1 MEASY
6 YLINNLF
13 KHKFF
18 PLISFF
24 LLFLVLPDAKI
35 SAYNLKNQAE
45 PPDTILVGS
54 EIDYP
59 PYCFINDQGEAAGF
73 SVELFREAAN
83 EMGIEVKFKTG
94 AWNKLK
100 YDLVNRKIDALPLV
114 GRTPEREEL
123 YDFTVPYLTMHGAIV
138 VREDED
144 EINSVK
150 DLTGKQVAV
159 MKGDNSEEFLRR
171 KELDAEIIQ
180 RTTFKRALIEL
191 SEGQHDAVVIQR
203 LTALQL
209 MKENGIRNL
218 KIVGDPTGI
227 FGQTFCFAVSEGD
240 SKLLSLLNEGLSIVN
255 ENGTYRQL
263 HTEWFASLESYKKT
277 KQRIIIGG
285 DHNYPPYEYLDKNGN
300 PTGYSVE
307 LMKAIAE
314 ETGMNITFRLGPWSQ
329 IRKELKEGQIDAIQ
343 GMLYSPERDKS
354 FDLTP
359 AHTHI
364 TYVIVGRKN
373 SELPQNLE
381 ELKGESVVV
390 QESDLMHDRA
400 LEVGLKEELTPVE
413 TQEKAL
419 ENLHNGKYDYA
430 ITSRALTNY
439 YKDKHGW
446 ENLTMTRETIHSADY
461 CIAVGEGN
469 TALLSKFTEGL
480 SAIKAS
486 RKYHDIYADWLGI
499 YEEPDYTFNDFLKH
513 AVYVLIPL
521 ILILILSLIWS
532 RTLKQQ
538 VRKRT
543 RELKNEISERKKF
556 EKGLKAKEKKYR
568 DLFTSIRDAILV
580 VDNDRNIVDC
590 NPAFTDLFG
599 YKLEEIKGE
608 STKRIFHN
616 SEEYEELGES
626 LDKVKEKTK
635 DFLKTIQYK
644 RKDGSVFPGEVNVF
658 DLEDENG
665 NTTGFIGLIRDIT
678 ERLKAEEALRQSK
691 ETAEKYLNI
700 AAEIILSMDTEGNIT
715 LLNDSGHQLLGY
727 EKGELIG
734 KNWLNTCVPKDEQER
749 VREIFRDLIDQNSD
763 DKKVAENTVVTK
775 KGEIKTILWHNS
787 VLRNNNGEITGILT
801 SGEDITERKKIE
813 RQLRELNER
822 LQAQNEYLGEI
833 NKELEKARKEAEE
846 SDRLKSAFLANMS
859 HEIRTPMNGILG
871 FADLLKNPQ
880 LTGTKKM
887 QFIDIIRKSGER
899 MLEIINNLLDIAKIE
914 ADQTEVEYSTTS
926 VNDLLDELAVFFR
939 PEAERKNLELKHK
952 TALSSSDALIVTDTT
967 KLNQI
972 LSNLIKNA
980 IKYTKEG
987 EIEFGYTLEKD
998 MLQFY
1003 VSDTGIGISPELQE
1017 KMFDRFRQAEL
1028 DVSREYEGAGLGLSI
1043 SKAYVEKLGGK
1054 IWLKSTLDKGSTFY
1068 FTIPYK
1074 RPSSKENK
1082 TRETSE
1088 EKLEGLPGNLT
1099 ILVTEDDETSYMLIE
1114 EIINDKNITLLRAKN
1129 GREAIEQV
1137 RNKPSIDLVLMDIK
1151 MPDMNGYEATKKIK
1165 DLRPKLPVIAQ
1176 TAFASKED
1184 RQKAIEAGCSEYFS
1198 KPISS
1203 NELKNAIK
1211 KFIQ

>member
-1 MEASY
+1 MNVPY
-6 YLINNLF
+6 NQINNLF
-13 KHKFF
+13 KPKFL
-18 PLISFF
+18 PLISIC
-24 LLFLVLPDAKI
+24 LLFLILPDAKT
-35 SAYNLKNQAE
+35 SAYTSQNQAV
-45 PPDTILVGS
+45 PKDTILVGS

-59 PYCFINDQGEAAGF
+59 PYCFINEQGEAAGF

-94 AWNKLK
+94 PWNKLK
-100 YDLVNRKIDALPLV
+100 YDLVKNKIDALPLV
-114 GRTPEREEL
+114 GRTPEREEM

-138 VREDED
+138 VREDEN
-144 EINSVK
+144 EINSVE
-150 DLTGKQVAV
+150 DLNGKQVAV
-159 MKGDNSEEFLRR
+159 MKGDNAEEFLRR
-171 KELDAEIIQ
+171 SELDADIIQ

-191 SEGQHDAVVIQR
+191 SEGQHDAVLIQR

-218 KIVGDPTGI
+218 KIVGDPTGV
-227 FGQTFCFAVSEGD
+227 FDQTFCFAVSEGN

-255 ENGTYRQL
+255 ANGIYRQL
-263 HTEWFASLESYKKT
+263 HTKWFASLESYKKS

-314 ETGMNITFRLGPWSQ
+314 ETGINITFRLGPWAQ
-329 IRKELKEGQIDAIQ
+329 IRKELKEGHIDAVQ
-343 GMLYSPERDKS
+343 GMLYSPERDKT

-364 TYVIVGRKN
+364 TYVIAGRKN
-373 SELPQNLE
+373 SELPKNLE
-381 ELKGESVVV
+381 ELQGKSVVV
-390 QESDLMHDRA
+390 QEGDLMHDRA
-400 LEVGLKEELTPVE
+400 LALGLKEELIPVE

-419 ENLHNGKYDYA
+419 EQLHNGKYDYA
-430 ITSRALTNY
+430 ITARALTNY
-439 YKDKHGW
+439 YKQKHGW
-446 ENLTMTRETIHSADY
+446 KNLTMTRETVHSADY
-461 CIAVGEGN
+461 CIGVPEGN

-486 RKYHDIYADWLGI
+486 GEYHDIYSEWLGV

-513 AVYVLIPL
+513 AVYILIPL

-532 RTLKQQ
+532 QTLKQQ
-538 VRKRT
+538 VKKRT
-543 RELKNEISERKKF
+543 QELKDEINERKKI
-556 EKGLKAKEKKYR
+556 EQDLEAKEKKYR

-580 VDNDRNIVDC
+580 VDNNRNIVDC

-599 YKLEEIKGE
+599 YTFEEIKGE
-608 STKRIFHN
+608 NTKRIFYN
-616 SEEYEELGES
+616 SEEYEKLGES
-626 LDKVKEKTK
+626 LDEVEEKTK

-691 ETAEKYLNI
+691 ERAEKYLNI
-700 AAEIILSMDTEGNIT
+700 AAEIILSTDTEGNIT

-727 EKGELIG
+727 EKGALIG
-734 KNWLNTCVPKDEQER
+734 KNWLSTCVPEDEKEG
-749 VREIFRDLIDQNSD
+749 VREIFRNLIYENSD
-763 DKKVAENTVVTK
+763 DKKFAENAVITK

-787 VLRNNNGEITGILT
+787 VLRNDNGEITGILT
-801 SGEDITERKKIE
+801 SGEDITERKRIE
-813 RQLRELNER
+813 KQLRELNER
-822 LQAQNEYLGEI
+822 LQVQNDYLEEI
-833 NKELEKARKEAEE
+833 NEELEKARKEAEE

-871 FADLLKNPQ
+871 FADLLRNPQ
-880 LTGTKKM
+880 LSGTKKM
-887 QFIDIIRKSGER
+887 QFIDIIHKSGER

-926 VNDLLDELAVFFR
+926 INDLLDELAVFFR
-939 PEAERKNLELKHK
+939 PEAKRKNLELKHK

-987 EIEFGYTLEKD
+987 QIEFGYTQENGT
-998 MLQFY
+998 LQFY
-1003 VSDTGIGISPELQE
+1003 ISDTGIGISPEVQE
-1017 KMFDRFRQAEL
+1017 KMFDRFRQAEM

-1043 SKAYVEKLGGK
+1043 SKAYVKMLGGD
-1054 IWLKSTLDKGSTFY
+1054 IWLRSTPGQGSTFY
-1068 FTIPYK
+1068 FTIPFNK
-1074 RPSSKENK
+1074 PTSKDNKTDEALKENL
-1082 TRETSE
+1082 E
-1088 EKLEGLPGNLT
+1088 ELPHNLT

-1114 EIINDKNITLLRAKN
+1114 EIINDNSINLIRAKS

-1137 RNKPSIDLVLMDIK
+1137 KQTPAINMVLMDIK
-1151 MPDMNGYEATKKIK
+1151 MPDINGYEATRKIK
-1165 DLRPKLPVIAQ
+1165 ELRSKLPVIAQ
-1176 TAFASKED
+1176 TAFASNDE
-1184 RQKAIEAGCSEYFS
+1184 RQKAIEAGCSEFFS